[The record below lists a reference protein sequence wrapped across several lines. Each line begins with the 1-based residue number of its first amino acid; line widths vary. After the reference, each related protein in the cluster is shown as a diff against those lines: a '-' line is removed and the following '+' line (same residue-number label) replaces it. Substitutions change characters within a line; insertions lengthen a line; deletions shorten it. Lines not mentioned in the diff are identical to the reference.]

1 MNRIVLDASAALAW
15 CFREEAQ
22 DYPAILRQHLGSAQ
36 AVVPGI
42 WPLEIAN
49 SIAAA
54 LRRKKIEP
62 AEVTR
67 FLAIIE
73 ELGVLIDPLTAEK
86 ALKETLAIATER
98 DLTAYDAAYLELAM
112 REGAQLATL
121 DGDLRRAATEAGV
134 RVI

>member
-22 DYPAILRQHLGSAQ
+22 HYPTTLHEHLLTAQ
-36 AVVPGI
+36 PIVPGI

-67 FLAIIE
+67 FLAMVE
-73 ELGVLIDPLTAEK
+73 ELGIVIDPLTAEK

-98 DLTAYDAAYLELAM
+98 NLTAYDAAYLELAM

-121 DGDLRRAATEAGV
+121 DSDLRTAAIEAGV